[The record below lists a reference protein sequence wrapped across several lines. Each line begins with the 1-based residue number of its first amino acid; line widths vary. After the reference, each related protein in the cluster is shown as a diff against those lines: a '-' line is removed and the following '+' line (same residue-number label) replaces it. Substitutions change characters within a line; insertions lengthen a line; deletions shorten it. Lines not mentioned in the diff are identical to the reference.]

1 MDLEKYLQWR
11 GISNEKFAKRIGVT
25 GKTIKLL
32 FGKKVGVSI
41 KTALR
46 IEEET
51 EGKVKVRDLVD
62 ESEWRR
68 KA

>member
-1 MDLEKYLQWR
+1 MDLEKYLEWR
-11 GISNEKFAKRIGVT
+11 GISNEKFGKRVGVT
-25 GKTIKLL
+25 GKTIALL
-32 FGKKVGVSI
+32 FSKKLGLSI